1 MAEATAQTETND
13 VFDLFGA
20 LSPLRDDSMPAL
32 SHMSSPEH
40 YRINTP
46 LRTREHTPLTSPFRT
61 HIDEAEN
68 AEEMIQGN
76 DEAELARQLS
86 NLDLGAQAQAAT
98 AASSYIQNVVDK
110 ARRKLNF
117 DDV

>member
-1 MAEATAQTETND
+1 
-13 VFDLFGA
+13 
-20 LSPLRDDSMPAL
+20 
-32 SHMSSPEH
+32 MSSPEN
-40 YRINTP
+40 YRIDTA
-46 LRTREHTPLTSPFRT
+46 LRTREHSPLISPFRT
-61 HIDEAEN
+61 HIDGAQH

-98 AASSYIQNVVDK
+98 PASSYVMNVIDR

-117 DDV
+117 DDVKESPMSELNRQFQKLEIQTPGDKQKI